1 MQKAKERQITFYADP
16 DVYDWLKKQESVTRC
31 INAVLRSAMSGSDRP
46 TDDASEGR
54 RLSGMASNSAIKTVV
69 TELEQI
75 QDAILKSYKRQQAM
89 IGALRTHQKLF
100 EKSATLYR
108 EFGRI
113 KDEEEQACV
122 TDDVT
127 VSTYNELLST
137 SADSIRSIIESTELD
152 QATLIAQGGI
162 KERLYAA
169 IESEGTNK
177 RDVDAPAKTFS
188 LNMPVSSES
197 ATSSQST

>member
-1 MQKAKERQITFYADP
+1 MQKAKDRQITFYADP
-16 DVYDWLKKQESVTRC
+16 DVYDWLKKQDSVTRYLNSV
-31 INAVLRSAMSGSDRP
+31 IRASMSETVGQS
-46 TDDASEGR
+46 DASEGR

-69 TELEQI
+69 NELEQI
-75 QDAILKSYKRQQAM
+75 QDVILKSYKRQQAM

-113 KDEEEQACV
+113 KDEEEVA
-122 TDDVT
+122 TAPDEMT
-127 VSTYNELLST
+127 VSSYNELLLN
-137 SADSIRSIIESTELD
+137 SADSIRAIIESTELD

-162 KERLYAA
+162 KERLIAA
-169 IESEGTNK
+169 IDSDGTSK

-188 LNMPVSSES
+188 LNMPASIESSPSNSS
-197 ATSSQST
+197 A